1 MQLSYRAFKS
11 SVTGKLEVES
21 LCLRYS
27 GDAQFR

>member
-1 MQLSYRAFKS
+1 MQLSYRAFNP
-11 SVTGKLEVES
+11 SVTGKLEAEN